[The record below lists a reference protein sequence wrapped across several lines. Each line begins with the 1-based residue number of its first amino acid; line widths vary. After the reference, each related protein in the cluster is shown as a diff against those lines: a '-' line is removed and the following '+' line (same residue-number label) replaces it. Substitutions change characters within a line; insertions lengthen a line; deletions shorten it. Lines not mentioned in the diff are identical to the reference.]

1 MKEEWYKWLALA
13 RIPGVGTKTY
23 LRLIRHFSSPMSVF
37 EARPDQLKAVP
48 DVRALQLPL
57 NLGQEKVRREVE
69 REIAVMEKVGAR
81 LVTINDDNYP
91 VNLRKIADPPPFLY
105 VRGELR
111 RSDDLAVAMVG
122 SRNASAYG
130 VRACQQLSNDL
141 SLRGLV
147 IISGFARG
155 VDSAAHWGAF
165 QAGGRTIAVL
175 GCGIDVIYPRENKD
189 LFKRIE
195 AQGAVITELPPGV
208 PPEPVNFPRRN
219 RIISGM
225 SLGVIVVEASARS
238 GSLITARLALEQNR
252 EVFAVPGMVSSTRSQ
267 GTHHLIKQGAK
278 LVECANDVL
287 EEIFPQAL
295 ANPGGYVPKEI
306 PYAELSPEARRILDV
321 MERAPLHIDALL
333 KQAGV
338 SAGLATG
345 ILLELELKGYI
356 KQLPG
361 KLFAKL

>member
-1 MKEEWYKWLALA
+1 MKKEWYNWLALA

-23 LRLIRHFSSPMSVF
+23 LRLIRHFKSPMSVF

-48 DVRALQLPL
+48 DLRAIQLPL
-57 NLGQEKVRREVE
+57 NLGLTKVQCEIE

-81 LVTINDDNYP
+81 LVTINDENYP
-91 VNLRKIADPPPFLY
+91 ANLKKIEDPPPFLY

-130 VRACQQLSNDL
+130 VRACQQLSRDL

-147 IISGFARG
+147 IISGLARG
-155 VDSAAHWGAF
+155 IDSAAHWGAF

-175 GCGIDVIYPRENKD
+175 GCGIDVMYPRENKD

-195 AQGAVITELPPGV
+195 DKGAVITELPPGV
-208 PPEPVNFPRRN
+208 PPEPLNFPRRN

-267 GTHHLIKQGAK
+267 GTHNLIKQGAK

-295 ANPGGYVPKEI
+295 ATPGDYVPKEI
-306 PYAELSPEARRILDV
+306 PYNELSPEARRIMDV
-321 MERAPLHIDALL
+321 MERAPQHIDSLL
-333 KQAGV
+333 KEAGV

-361 KLFAKL
+361 KLFVKL

>member
-1 MKEEWYKWLALA
+1 MREEWHSWLALA

-23 LRLIRHFSSPMSVF
+23 LRLIRHFGSPMAVF
-37 EARPDQLKAVP
+37 EARPEQLKAVP
-48 DVRALQLPL
+48 DLRSLQLPL
-57 NLGQEKVRREVE
+57 QLHPKEIRSEVE
-69 REIAVMEKVGAR
+69 RELSVMENAGAR
-81 LVTINDDNYP
+81 LVTIKDDKYP
-91 VNLRKIADPPPFLY
+91 ANLRKIEDPPPFLY
-105 VRGELR
+105 VKGELQ
-111 RSDDLAVAMVG
+111 RSDDLAVAIVG

-130 VRACQQLSNDL
+130 LSACQNLGSDL
-141 SLRGLV
+141 SRRGLV
-147 IISGFARG
+147 IISGLARG
-155 VDSAAHWGAF
+155 IDSAAHWGAI

-175 GCGIDVIYPRENKD
+175 GCGIDVIYPRENRD
-189 LFKRIE
+189 LLTKIE
-195 AQGAVITELPPGV
+195 ANGAVITELPPGV
-208 PPEPVNFPRRN
+208 PPEPINFPRRN

-252 EVFAVPGMVSSTRSQ
+252 EVFAVPGMVSSIRSQ

-295 ANPGGYVPKEI
+295 ANPGDYVPREI
-306 PYAELSPEARRILDV
+306 PYDELSPEARLIMDV
-321 MERAPLHIDALL
+321 IGLTPRHIDELL
-333 KQAGV
+333 KEAGV
-338 SAGLATG
+338 SVGPATS

-361 KLFAKL
+361 KLFVKL

>member
-1 MKEEWYKWLALA
+1 MREEWYSWLALA

-23 LRLIRHFSSPMSVF
+23 LRLIRHFGSPMSVL
-37 EARPDQLKAVP
+37 EARPEQLKVVS
-48 DVRALQLPL
+48 DLRSLQLTL
-57 NLGQEKVRREVE
+57 KLQTKETRTEVE
-69 REIAVMEKVGAR
+69 RNLAVMEKVGAR
-81 LVTINDDNYP
+81 LVTINDENYP
-91 VNLRKIADPPPFLY
+91 ANLRKIEDPPPFLY

-111 RSDDLAVAMVG
+111 RSDDLAVSIVG

-130 VRACQQLSNDL
+130 LSACQRLSSDL
-141 SLRGLV
+141 SQRGLV
-147 IISGFARG
+147 IISGLARG
-155 VDSAAHWGAF
+155 IDSAAHWGAL
-165 QAGGRTIAVL
+165 QAGGRTIAAL

-189 LFKRIE
+189 LFKKIE
-195 AQGAVITELPPGV
+195 AKGAVITELPPGA
-208 PPEPVNFPRRN
+208 PPEPINFPRRN

-238 GSLITARLALEQNR
+238 GSLITARQALEQNR

-295 ANPGGYVPKEI
+295 ANPGDYVPSEI
-306 PYAELSPEARRILDV
+306 PYDKLSPEARRIMDV
-321 MERAPLHIDALL
+321 MDRAPQHIDVLV
-333 KQAGV
+333 KEAGV
-338 SAGLATG
+338 SAGPATS

-361 KLFAKL
+361 KLFFKL

>member
-1 MKEEWYKWLALA
+1 MKEEWYSWLALA

-23 LRLIRHFSSPMSVF
+23 LRLIRHFGSPLSVF
-37 EARPDQLKAVP
+37 EAQPEQLKAVP
-48 DVRALQLPL
+48 DLRALQLPL
-57 NLGQEKVRREVE
+57 NLHSRGIRAEVE
-69 REIAVMEKVGAR
+69 RELAVIEEVGAR
-81 LVTINDDNYP
+81 LVTIKDDNYP
-91 VNLRKIADPPPFLY
+91 ANLKKIEDPPPFLY
-105 VRGELR
+105 VKGELR
-111 RSDDLAVAMVG
+111 RNDDLAVAIVG

-130 VRACQQLSNDL
+130 LSACQNLSSDL
-141 SLRGLV
+141 SRRGLV
-147 IISGFARG
+147 IISGLARG
-155 VDSAAHWGAF
+155 IDSAAHWGALES
-165 QAGGRTIAVL
+165 GGRTIAAL

-189 LFKRIE
+189 LLKRIE
-195 AQGAVITELPPGV
+195 AKGAVITELPPGV
-208 PPEPVNFPRRN
+208 PPEPINFPKRN

-278 LVECANDVL
+278 LVDCANDVL

-295 ANPGGYVPKEI
+295 ASPGDFAPREI
-306 PYAELSPEARRILDV
+306 PYHELSPEARRIMDL
-321 MERAPLHIDALL
+321 MERVPQHIDVLL
-333 KQAGV
+333 KEAEV

-361 KLFAKL
+361 KLFVKL